1 MVPAVSA
8 PPAPSEDHLGR
19 EPGPKDPLPNPSLPS
34 CACLPCDLGLAPFRS
49 SLASPGRC
57 GSQPRTGSSLPE
69 AGRAG
74 VGPLSSLWNGS
85 KSGWGEWARAEE
97 IVAVVGVQL
106 GQIGPYSAAE
116 KEALSSAKQP
126 PWDPAPN
133 SIIFISLCPRLLEV
147 GVEVGH
153 GCPPFH
159 PPLPPTPNNRVHA
172 GRELLKGTGQGREEG
187 PGRVCFNM
195 LFSQEASIF
204 SWLQSPSAVILE
216 PQKIKSDT
224 VSTVSPSISHEM
236 MGLDA
241 MIFIF

>member
-57 GSQPRTGSSLPE
+57 GPQPRTGSSLPE

-85 KSGWGEWARAEE
+85 KSGWGECARAEE

-187 PGRVCFNM
+187 PGRVWVHPWRSLIGNWGSPDF
-195 LFSQEASIF
+195 FSCKEPACQCRRF
-204 SWLQSPSAVILE
+204 KTLSWIPGLGRSPGGGHGNQL
-216 PQKIKSDT
+216 
-224 VSTVSPSISHEM
+224 
-236 MGLDA
+236 
-241 MIFIF
+241 